1 MLACWAHGFCLVHHG
16 QSFDDQPLGFGTLAI
31 HLGNGVD
38 AETGA
43 IRRPITLAN
52 AYALP
57 YDPSDINWSSSDVNL
72 YTRNGHPNQRY
83 LEEKLARLEG
93 AEDAVVLA
101 SGVAALAATFT
112 TFLNRGDHAIFSDTT
127 YIAAYRLLNQILPEK
142 YGIET
147 SIVDTSDPENVR
159 AALRPNTKLVHIE
172 TPANPTLK
180 VSDIATIAKLA
191 HEANPDILV
200 SVDNTF
206 NTPYNVRPLDLGADI
221 VIESLTKYINGHG
234 DALGGSI
241 ATTKARTDQIR
252 FTAQVNFGGIIS
264 PFNAWL
270 INRGSVT
277 LPLRIRQHN
286 ASALAIAKHLE
297 SLDVVRFVAYPGLE
311 SHPHHEVAVS
321 QLARPDSGFGGV
333 LSFGLDTD
341 HDGHNRFVSKLNV
354 ITSAVSLGH
363 DESLIVF
370 LGEDDERQYLY
381 PPEFHRGFFR
391 LAVGL
396 EDTDDLIRD
405 IDHALV
411 EAGFEV

>member
-1 MLACWAHGFCLVHHG
+1 MATDSIHQGI
-16 QSFDDQPLGFGTLAI
+16 SFDDQPLGFSTRSI
-31 HLGNGVD
+31 HLGNGTD

-57 YDPSDINWSSSDVNL
+57 YDASELNWSSSDLNL
-72 YTRNGHPNQRY
+72 YARNGHPNQRY
-83 LEEKLARLEG
+83 LETKIANLEG
-93 AEDAVVLA
+93 SEDAVVLA

-112 TFLNRGDHAIFSDTT
+112 TFLSSGDHAIFSDTT
-127 YIAAYRLLNQILPEK
+127 YIAAYRLLNEILPKK

-147 SIVDTSDPENVR
+147 SIIDTSDAKNVER
-159 AALRPNTKLVHIE
+159 AIRPNTKLIHIE

-180 VSDIATIAKLA
+180 VSDIATVARYA
-191 HEANPDILV
+191 HDANPEILV

-206 NTPYNVRPLDLGADI
+206 NSPFNVQPIQLGADI

-241 ATTKARTDQIR
+241 AASKALTDQIR
-252 FTAQVNFGGIIS
+252 FTSQVNYGGVIS

-277 LPLRIRQHN
+277 LPLRMRQHN
-286 ASALAIAKHLE
+286 ASAQRIAEYLE
-297 SLDVVRFVAYPGLE
+297 SHPKVSFVAYPGLK
-311 SHPHHEVAVS
+311 SHPGHDIAAS
-321 QLARPDSGFGGV
+321 QLIGPDAGYSGV
-333 LSFGLDTD
+333 LSFGLHTD
-341 HDGHNRFVSKLNV
+341 HDGYNRFIAALQIV
-354 ITSAVSLGH
+354 TSAVSLGH

-381 PPEFHRGFFR
+381 PEAFHQGFLRFS
-391 LAVGL
+391 VGL
-396 EDTDDLIRD
+396 EDADDLIRD
-405 IDHALV
+405 LDQALR
-411 EAGFEV
+411 AC

>member
-1 MLACWAHGFCLVHHG
+1 MTTDSIHKGI
-16 QSFDDQPLGFGTLAI
+16 SFDDQPLGFSTRSI
-31 HLGNGVD
+31 HLGNGTD

-57 YDPSDINWSSSDVNL
+57 YDASELNWSSSDLNL
-72 YTRNGHPNQRY
+72 YARNGHPNQRY
-83 LEEKLARLEG
+83 LESKIANLEG
-93 AEDAVVLA
+93 SEDAVVLA

-112 TFLNRGDHAIFSDTT
+112 TFLSRGDHAIFSDTT
-127 YIAAYRLLNQILPEK
+127 YIAAYRLLNEILPKK

-147 SIVDTSDPENVR
+147 SIVDTSNTQNVQR
-159 AALRPNTKLVHIE
+159 AIRPNTRLIHIE

-180 VSDIATIAKLA
+180 VSDIATIARYA
-191 HEANPDILV
+191 HDTNPEILV

-206 NTPYNVRPLDLGADI
+206 NTPFNVQPIKLGADI

-241 ATTKARTDQIR
+241 AASKSVTDQIR
-252 FTAQVNFGGIIS
+252 FTSQVNYGGVIS

-277 LPLRIRQHN
+277 LPLRMRQHN
-286 ASALAIAKHLE
+286 ASAQLIAEHLATHPKV
-297 SLDVVRFVAYPGLE
+297 SFVAYPGLK
-311 SHPHHEVAVS
+311 SHPHHDIAAS
-321 QLARPDSGFGGV
+321 QLVGPDAGYSGV
-333 LSFGLDTD
+333 LSFGLQTN
-341 HDGHNRFVSKLNV
+341 HDGYNRFIAALHIV
-354 ITSAVSLGH
+354 TSAVSLGH

-381 PPEFHRGFFR
+381 PEAFHQGFLRF
-391 LAVGL
+391 AVGL
-396 EDTDDLIRD
+396 EDADDLIRD
-405 IDHALV
+405 LDQALHTI
-411 EAGFEV
+411 

>member
-1 MLACWAHGFCLVHHG
+1 MASSFTHQGFTSDH
-16 QSFDDQPLGFGTLAI
+16 QQLGFSTRSI
-31 HLGNGVD
+31 HLGNGTD

-57 YDPSDINWSSSDVNL
+57 EDPSDINWSSSDTNL

-83 LEEKLARLEG
+83 LEAKIANLEG

-101 SGVAALAATFT
+101 SGVAALSATFT
-112 TFLNRGDHAIFSDTT
+112 TLLNRGDHAIFSDTT
-127 YIAAYRLLNQILPEK
+127 YIAAYRLLHEILPKK

-147 SIVDTSDPENVR
+147 TIVDSSNPDNV
-159 AALRPNTKLVHIE
+159 AQAIRPNTRLIHIE

-180 VSDIATIAKLA
+180 VSDIAAIASLA
-191 HEANPDILV
+191 HHADHQILL

-206 NTPYNVRPLDLGADI
+206 NSPFNVRPLDLGADI

-234 DALGGSI
+234 DALGGAI
-241 ATTKARTDQIR
+241 ATTKDITDEIR
-252 FTAQVNFGGIIS
+252 FTAQVNYGGIIS

-277 LPLRIRQHN
+277 LPLRMKQHN

-297 SLDVVRFVAYPGLE
+297 THQAVRFVAYPGLP
-311 SHPHHEVAVS
+311 SHPHHDVAVS
-321 QLARPDSGFGGV
+321 QLANKHSGFSGV
-333 LSFGLDTD
+333 LSFGLHTD
-341 HDGHNRFVSKLNV
+341 HAGHNRFVNNLNI

-381 PPEFHRGFFR
+381 SEEFHQGFLRF
-391 LAVGL
+391 AVGL
-396 EDTDDLIRD
+396 EDAEDLIND
-405 IDHALV
+405 IDQALLA
-411 EAGFEV
+411 AGI

>member
-1 MLACWAHGFCLVHHG
+1 MTSELVHHG
-16 QSFDDQPLGFGTLAI
+16 ESFDGKPLGFATQSI

-57 YDPSDINWSSSDVNL
+57 YDPSDINWSSSDINL

-83 LEEKLARLEG
+83 LEAKLAKLEG
-93 AEDAVVLA
+93 TEDAVVLA

-112 TFLNRGDHAIFSDTT
+112 TVLNRGDHAIFSDTT
-127 YIAAYRLLNQILPEK
+127 YIAAYRLLNQILPNK
-142 YGIET
+142 YGVET
-147 SIVDTSDPENVR
+147 SIVDTSNPDNVR

-180 VSDIATIAKLA
+180 VTDITAVAKIA
-191 HEANPDILV
+191 HEAGALL

-206 NTPYNVRPLDLGADI
+206 NSPFNVRPIDLGADI

-234 DALGGSI
+234 DALGGAI
-241 ATTKARTDQIR
+241 ATNKDLTDQIR
-252 FTAQVNFGGIIS
+252 FTYQVNYGGIIS

-277 LPLRIRQHN
+277 LPLRMRQHN
-286 ASALAIAKHLE
+286 ASALAIARHLE
-297 SLDVVRFVAYPGLE
+297 SLPTVRFVAYPGLE
-311 SHPHHEVAVS
+311 SHPGHEVAVS
-321 QLARPDSGFGGV
+321 QLARKDSGFGGV

-341 HDGHNRFVSKLNV
+341 HDGHNRFVSKLTV

-381 PPEFHRGFFR
+381 PPEFHRVFFR

-405 IDHALV
+405 IDHALA
-411 EAGFEV
+411 EAGF

>member
-1 MLACWAHGFCLVHHG
+1 M
-16 QSFDDQPLGFGTLAI
+16 
-31 HLGNGVD
+31 
-38 AETGA
+38 
-43 IRRPITLAN
+43 
-52 AYALP
+52 
-57 YDPSDINWSSSDVNL
+57 
-72 YTRNGHPNQRY
+72 
-83 LEEKLARLEG
+83 
-93 AEDAVVLA
+93 LA

-127 YIAAYRLLNQILPEK
+127 YIAAYRLLNEILPEK

-147 SIVDTSDPENVR
+147 SIVDTSNPQNV
-159 AALRPNTKLVHIE
+159 ADAIKPNTKLVHIE

-180 VSDIATIAKLA
+180 ISDIASIATLA
-191 HEANPDILV
+191 RQAGERNGNPIIV

-206 NTPYNVRPLDLGADI
+206 NSPYNVRPLDLGADI
-221 VIESLTKYINGHG
+221 VVESLTKYINGHG
-234 DALGGSI
+234 DALGGVI
-241 ATTKARTDQIR
+241 ATTKERADQIR
-252 FTAQVNFGGIIS
+252 FTYQVNYGGIIS

-286 ASALAIAKHLE
+286 ASAQAIAEHLQ
-297 SLDVVRFVAYPGLE
+297 SLPQVRFVSYPGLP
-311 SHPHHEVAVS
+311 SQPGHDIAVS
-321 QLARPDSGFGGV
+321 QLARRESGFGGV
-333 LSFGLDTD
+333 LAFGLNTD
-341 HDGHNRFVSKLNV
+341 HDGHNRFVSKLNI

-381 PPEFHRGFFR
+381 PPEFHQGFFR

-405 IDHALV
+405 IDHALK
-411 EAGFEV
+411 ASKI

>member
-1 MLACWAHGFCLVHHG
+1 MGF
-16 QSFDDQPLGFGTLAI
+16 STRSI
-31 HLGNGVD
+31 HLGNGTD

-57 YDPSDINWSSSDVNL
+57 YDASELNWSSSDLNL
-72 YTRNGHPNQRY
+72 YARNGHPNQRY
-83 LEEKLARLEG
+83 LESKIANLEG
-93 AEDAVVLA
+93 SEDAVVLA

-112 TFLNRGDHAIFSDTT
+112 TFLSRGDHAIFSDTT
-127 YIAAYRLLNQILPEK
+127 YIAAYRLLNEILPKK

-147 SIVDTSDPENVR
+147 SIVDTSNTQNVQR
-159 AALRPNTKLVHIE
+159 AIRPNTRLIHIE

-180 VSDIATIAKLA
+180 VSDIAAIARYA
-191 HEANPDILV
+191 HDTNPEILV

-206 NTPYNVRPLDLGADI
+206 NTPFNVQPIKLGADI

-241 ATTKARTDQIR
+241 AASKSVTDQIR
-252 FTAQVNFGGIIS
+252 FTSQVNYGGVIS

-277 LPLRIRQHN
+277 LPLRMRQHN
-286 ASALAIAKHLE
+286 ASAQLIAEHLATHPKV
-297 SLDVVRFVAYPGLE
+297 SFVAYPGLK
-311 SHPHHEVAVS
+311 SHPHHDIAAS
-321 QLARPDSGFGGV
+321 QLVGPDAGYSGV
-333 LSFGLDTD
+333 LSFGLQTN
-341 HDGHNRFVSKLNV
+341 HDGYNRFIAALHIV
-354 ITSAVSLGH
+354 TSAVSLGH

-381 PPEFHRGFFR
+381 PEAFHQGFLRF
-391 LAVGL
+391 AVGL
-396 EDTDDLIRD
+396 EDADDLIRD
-405 IDHALV
+405 LDQALHTI
-411 EAGFEV
+411 

>member
-1 MLACWAHGFCLVHHG
+1 MRWC
-16 QSFDDQPLGFGTLAI
+16 S
-31 HLGNGVD
+31 
-38 AETGA
+38 
-43 IRRPITLAN
+43 
-52 AYALP
+52 LP
-57 YDPSDINWSSSDVNL
+57 AWPRWPPRSPRSSTEAT
-72 YTRNGHPNQRY
+72 TRSSP
-83 LEEKLARLEG
+83 
-93 AEDAVVLA
+93 
-101 SGVAALAATFT
+101 TPPT
-112 TFLNRGDHAIFSDTT
+112 
-127 YIAAYRLLNQILPEK
+127 IAAYRLLNQILPEK

-172 TPANPTLK
+172 TPASPTLK

-297 SLDVVRFVAYPGLE
+297 SLDAGAFRGVPRSGIAPAPRGGGQPAGPPGLRVRRRAVVRP
-311 SHPHHEVAVS
+311 
-321 QLARPDSGFGGV
+321 R
-333 LSFGLDTD
+333 
-341 HDGHNRFVSKLNV
+341 
-354 ITSAVSLGH
+354 
-363 DESLIVF
+363 
-370 LGEDDERQYLY
+370 
-381 PPEFHRGFFR
+381 HRS
-391 LAVGL
+391 
-396 EDTDDLIRD
+396 
-405 IDHALV
+405 
-411 EAGFEV
+411 

>member
-1 MLACWAHGFCLVHHG
+1 MTSDNVHHG
-16 QSFDDQPLGFGTLAI
+16 QSFDDKPLGFGTRAI

-72 YTRNGHPNQRY
+72 YARNGHPNQRY
-83 LEEKLARLEG
+83 LEAKLANLEG

-127 YIAAYRLLNQILPEK
+127 YIAAYRLLHQILPEK

-147 SIVDTSDPENVR
+147 SIVDTSDPQHV
-159 AALRPNTKLVHIE
+159 ADAIRPNTRLVHIE

-180 VSDIATIAKLA
+180 VSDIASIASLA
-191 HEANPDILV
+191 HEAGKQAGHEILV

-206 NTPYNVRPLDLGADI
+206 NSPYNVRPLSLGADI

-241 ATTKARTDQIR
+241 ATTKARTEQIR
-252 FTAQVNFGGIIS
+252 YTAQVNYGGVIS

-286 ASALAIAKHLE
+286 ASTLAIAKHLQA
-297 SLDVVRFVAYPGLE
+297 LPIVRFVAYPGLAE
-311 SHPHHEVAVS
+311 DPGHEVAVS
-321 QLARPDSGFGGV
+321 QLARKDAGFGGV

-341 HDGHNRFVSKLNV
+341 HDGHNRFVSKLNI

-370 LGEDDERQYLY
+370 LGEDDERQDLY
-381 PPEFHRGFFR
+381 PPQFHRGFFR
-391 LAVGL
+391 FAVGL

-405 IDHALV
+405 IDHALS
-411 EAGFEV
+411 EAGF